1 MVLGGRGLASRLGG
15 VRDLLERL
23 LRLWTQPV
31 GDQAEAEAA
40 FGRVYADPVV
50 VNGATTRLAE
60 LVDRAR
66 SLQQSFDG
74 LSMQILEQ
82 VETTDRVVIAFMMRG
97 RQVGTYVSPLG
108 SVPPTGRDVQVR
120 TIDVLVIEGGLVSTI
135 WVVADDLGLLTQLD
149 AVSLAHQG

>member
-1 MVLGGRGLASRLGG
+1 
-15 VRDLLERL
+15 
-23 LRLWTQPV
+23 
-31 GDQAEAEAA
+31 
-40 FGRVYADPVV
+40 VYADPVV

>member
-1 MVLGGRGLASRLGG
+1 LGGRGLASRLGG

>member
-1 MVLGGRGLASRLGG
+1 

>member
-1 MVLGGRGLASRLGG
+1 MASRLGG